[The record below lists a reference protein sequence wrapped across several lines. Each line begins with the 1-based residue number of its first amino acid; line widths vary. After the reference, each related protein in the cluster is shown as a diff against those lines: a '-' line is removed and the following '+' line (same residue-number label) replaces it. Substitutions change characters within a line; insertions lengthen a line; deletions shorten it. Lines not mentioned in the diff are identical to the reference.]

1 MILGDTKQLFQE
13 SLYEGKEMSCTNREL
28 LVLKDSFIGCD
39 VVKSLMTGTV
49 DAATAAEGFNII
61 TAEMTQ
67 TKEQ

>member
-1 MILGDTKQLFQE
+1 M
-13 SLYEGKEMSCTNREL
+13 
-28 LVLKDSFIGCD
+28 LKDSFIGCD

-67 TKEQ
+67 TKKQWQKTDFNKLIRDNI

>member
-1 MILGDTKQLFQE
+1 M
-13 SLYEGKEMSCTNREL
+13 
-28 LVLKDSFIGCD
+28 LKDSFIGCD

-67 TKEQ
+67 TKKQ